1 MMTGESRGFS
11 QVVAGFLSF
20 NEEVRM
26 PLVLAQG
33 SPISIRVARESWA
46 LLSSQGREIGLQDAL
61 RGESLGLSRVV
72 AGNPRFL

>member
-1 MMTGESRGFS
+1 
-11 QVVAGFLSF
+11 VGFLSSYDREF
-20 NEEVRM
+20 REL
-26 PLVLAQG
+26 LVWLQG
-33 SPISIRVARESWA
+33 NPVSIQVARGSAA

>member
-1 MMTGESRGFS
+1 MVFLQLWHDLWGFSRVMTGNSGSFS
-11 QVVAGFLSF
+11 CG
-20 NEEVRM
+20 
-26 PLVLAQG
+26 QG
-33 SPISIRVARESWA
+33 NPVSIQVARGSAA